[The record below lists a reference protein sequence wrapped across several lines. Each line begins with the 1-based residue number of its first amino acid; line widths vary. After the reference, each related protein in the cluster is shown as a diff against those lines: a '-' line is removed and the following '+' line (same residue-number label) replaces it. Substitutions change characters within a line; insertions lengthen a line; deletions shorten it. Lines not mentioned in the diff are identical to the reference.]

1 MKLSP
6 VVDERED
13 TLGRKDFS
21 RISEALVGESRT
33 FEGLVEKSFVQ
44 GSIDQ
49 GCRSSAPQLD
59 PV

>member
-44 GSIDQ
+44 GSIYQ
-49 GCRSSAPQLD
+49 GSRSSALQLD